1 VRRGHGAPVAN
12 GMRSVVDRM
21 KAWFQGN
28 F

>member
-1 VRRGHGAPVAN
+1 VRRGRTAPVAN

-21 KAWFQGN
+21 RAWFQGN